1 MFVDI
6 TKGTPGLRAVT
17 VFGRKAGESIV
28 TDVSGYSATFG
39 IDGVNINQLIGGTN
53 RLFDANGE
61 ISFSQ
66 LVPSYTKGS
75 KAFIQS
81 AMRGN
86 YPDECVSNLVVRLVK

>member
-1 MFVDI
+1 VFVDI

-28 TDVSGYSATFG
+28 TDESGYCATFG

-61 ISFSQ
+61 ISSVSLFRVIRKVRKHSSRA
-66 LVPSYTKGS
+66 L
-75 KAFIQS
+75 
-81 AMRGN
+81 
-86 YPDECVSNLVVRLVK
+86 CVGLTLMSVYRIWLCRL